1 MGVGVGVGV
10 IGRSERKQAVE
21 VKMKAASD
29 EQTAGGVALT
39 LWSAAS
45 CLACPTGGQ
54 DWANEGGSVA
64 VMEEK
69 RTGSTLGGGEARY
82 SAR

>member
-1 MGVGVGVGV
+1 MGVGVGVGVGV

-45 CLACPTGGQ
+45 CLACPTGRQ
-54 DWANEGGSVA
+54 DWANEGGQWQ
-64 VMEEK
+64 
-69 RTGSTLGGGEARY
+69 
-82 SAR
+82 